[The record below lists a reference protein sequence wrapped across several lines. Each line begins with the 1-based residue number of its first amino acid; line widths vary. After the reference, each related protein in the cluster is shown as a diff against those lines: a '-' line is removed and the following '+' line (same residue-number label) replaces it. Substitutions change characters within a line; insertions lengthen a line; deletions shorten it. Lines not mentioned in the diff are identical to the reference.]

1 MTDRLNVERNA
12 ALLEQMKEFAEALV
26 GIGISPIAL
35 KGGALLLDEKV
46 PDGSAVMLSDLDL
59 LIQPQE
65 VERAVGIA
73 TSLGYRAGPMVAGGH
88 SVVLWHPERGA
99 SIDLHHDLGPQ
110 RHVLAAA
117 EANGRAERAG
127 AFPVRR
133 LSPTDRAIHNI
144 YHAQIQNRNY
154 RLAILSLHQLCNLG
168 LLIEGHGSR
177 IDWDFVTHQFER
189 GGYESHLLA
198 YLYAA
203 ERLLG
208 IETSGKFKFRR
219 NEALHLRRVMLQM
232 DWPWLHNLTTYPAL
246 LNSGRTQ
253 DRIVYSRAKG
263 LPIQNAA
270 ATLMRL
276 GFGAVRRHGH
286 MVFAKL
292 AAVHRS
298 QFGRR

>member
-1 MTDRLNVERNA
+1 MLRSLLAVTDRLNVERNA

-46 PDGSAVMLSDLDL
+46 PDGSAVMLGDLDL

-73 TSLGYRAGPMVAGGH
+73 TSLGYKAGPMVAGGH

-189 GGYESHLLA
+189 GGYEFICWPIYTPPNGFLA
-198 YLYAA
+198 SKPRENLSSA
-203 ERLLG
+203 E
-208 IETSGKFKFRR
+208 TRR
-219 NEALHLRRVMLQM
+219 CICGGLCCRWTGPGCITLQPIRR
-232 DWPWLHNLTTYPAL
+232 
-246 LNSGRTQ
+246 S
-253 DRIVYSRAKG
+253 
-263 LPIQNAA
+263 
-270 ATLMRL
+270 
-276 GFGAVRRHGH
+276 
-286 MVFAKL
+286 
-292 AAVHRS
+292 
-298 QFGRR
+298 